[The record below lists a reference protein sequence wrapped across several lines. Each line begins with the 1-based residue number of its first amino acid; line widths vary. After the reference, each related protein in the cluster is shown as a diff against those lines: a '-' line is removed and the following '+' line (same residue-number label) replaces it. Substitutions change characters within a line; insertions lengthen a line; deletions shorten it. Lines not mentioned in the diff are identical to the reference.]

1 MCTINHKIFSQLGT
15 LTALTSVES
24 LGICHWRHLC
34 QLPQSD
40 HANLCGMA
48 RDLYQQN
55 PTKYSILKP
64 PNNSN
69 PFKKLDKTKK
79 DNKKTALIND
89 WIDIHEIASNFGTPE
104 LHDHLSG
111 AIYSYA
117 LITEDKC
124 SLTYRGYMTI
134 HLIKTRL

>member
-1 MCTINHKIFSQLGT
+1 MYKIAMCLINLKIFPQLRT
-15 LTALTSVES
+15 LTGLTSVES
-24 LGICHWRHLC
+24 LRICHLRHLC

-55 PTKYSILKP
+55 PTKYLILKP

-69 PFKKLDKTKK
+69 SFKKLDKTKK
-79 DNKKTALIND
+79 DDKKTALIND
-89 WIDIHEIASNFGTPE
+89 WIDIHEIASTFGTPE

-124 SLTYRGYMTI
+124 SLTYRGYLT
-134 HLIKTRL
+134 L

>member
-69 PFKKLDKTKK
+69 PFKKLDDKTKK
-79 DNKKTALIND
+79 DNKKKSKNYPVKRRKTTWKEKEGRINGRKIGEGKGSIALQ
-89 WIDIHEIASNFGTPE
+89 IH
-104 LHDHLSG
+104 SG
-111 AIYSYA
+111 GDLKI
-117 LITEDKC
+117 LW
-124 SLTYRGYMTI
+124 RN
-134 HLIKTRL
+134 IKLEKI